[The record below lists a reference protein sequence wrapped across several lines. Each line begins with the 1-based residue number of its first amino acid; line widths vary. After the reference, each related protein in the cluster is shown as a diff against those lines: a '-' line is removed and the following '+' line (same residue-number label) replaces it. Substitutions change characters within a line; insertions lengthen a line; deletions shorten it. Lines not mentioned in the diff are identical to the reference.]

1 MTQPDLDLGLL
12 ARFTFG
18 VRSLFGGASAFGL
31 GFALGAGLVST
42 IIPHFDNQYTQ
53 LLGLKIFV
61 SRGTGSGYE

>member
-1 MTQPDLDLGLL
+1 VTQPDLDLGLL
-12 ARFTFG
+12 ARFIFG

-31 GFALGAGLVST
+31 GFALGAGLASA

-53 LLGLKIFV
+53 PLGLKMFV